1 MKKQTTEE
9 QMEVKRFIF
18 VLLGLVIILVG
29 VYFFTRA
36 FVTKDL
42 TKQTSEV
49 NYTEGQVN
57 YNVAVVGTMLNRP
70 ADEYYVAAFS
80 SSDNDMAYYNTLIS
94 KYTNKEKTLPVYYLD
109 TDNALNKDYV
119 AKEEDASTAFTT
131 LEELKLGKF
140 TLLRVKNGKVTKYLT
155 SEDKI
160 KQEFDIE

>member
-1 MKKQTTEE
+1 MKKQQTEE
-9 QMEVKRFIF
+9 QMEVKKFIF

-42 TKQTSEV
+42 KKEPSDV
-49 NYTEGQVN
+49 NYTEGKVN

-70 ADEYYVAAFS
+70 SEEYYVMAFS
-80 SSDNDMAYYNTLIS
+80 SSANEMAYYNTLIS
-94 KYTNKEKTLPVYYLD
+94 KYTNKEKALKVYYVD
-109 TDNALNKDYV
+109 TENALNKEYV
-119 AKEEDASTAFTT
+119 ASDEEASKEFTT
-131 LEELKLGKF
+131 LEDLKLGKL

-160 KQEFDIE
+160 KQEFNIE